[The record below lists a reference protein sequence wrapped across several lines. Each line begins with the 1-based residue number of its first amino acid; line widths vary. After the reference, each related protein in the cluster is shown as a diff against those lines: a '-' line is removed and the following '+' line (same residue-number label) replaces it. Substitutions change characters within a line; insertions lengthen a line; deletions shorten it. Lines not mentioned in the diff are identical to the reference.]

1 MGLDMYLEK
10 AKRVDGITVKKLVEI
25 NNYFDYINRGHKYE
39 DVKMSEW
46 CGFEISDE
54 TVPFVKQY
62 EDEYITRY
70 ASWDEEKACGY
81 KAIIDNVGYWR
92 KANQIHNWFVKNV
105 QKGVDDCGTYYV
117 STEKLQKLV
126 ETCKEVLDNHELAE
140 ELLPTCSGF
149 FFGDTKY
156 DEYYFADLQD
166 TINMLSDIDEEC
178 EYIYH
183 ASW

>member
-1 MGLDMYLEK
+1 MGLDMYLTKEIYVG
-10 AKRVDGITVKKLVEI
+10 ANYEFNGVKGEI
-25 NNYFDYINRGHKYE
+25 NLTKNGNPIKVNLNKVVSIHESF
-39 DVKMSEW
+39 
-46 CGFEISDE
+46 
-54 TVPFVKQY
+54 
-62 EDEYITRY
+62 
-70 ASWDEEKACGY
+70 A
-81 KAIIDNVGYWR
+81 YWR

-126 ETCKEVLDNHELAE
+126 EICKKVLNNHELAE

-166 TINMLSDIDEEC
+166 TVDMLSDIDEEC
-178 EYIYH
+178 DYIYH

>member
-1 MGLDMYLEK
+1 MGLDMYLTKEIYVGANYK
-10 AKRVDGITVKKLVEI
+10 HNGVRGEI
-25 NNYFDYINRGHKYE
+25 NLTTNGMPIKINLNKVVSIQE
-39 DVKMSEW
+39 S
-46 CGFEISDE
+46 F
-54 TVPFVKQY
+54 
-62 EDEYITRY
+62 
-70 ASWDEEKACGY
+70 A
-81 KAIIDNVGYWR
+81 YWR

-117 STEKLQKLV
+117 SAEKLQKLV

-178 EYIYH
+178 DYIYH